1 MQGQEQKRK
10 LLFRHREKENVKK
23 LPALILHGLGNTMK
37 VQQVAKSSS
46 QHDIGFLVYS
56 NSYNECLTKRQ
67 NDSGKSWANLSSEEN
82 ECLDPFNHF
91 FSISDI
97 G

>member
-1 MQGQEQKRK
+1 MT
-10 LLFRHREKENVKK
+10 LAFWFT
-23 LPALILHGLGNTMK
+23 ALG
-37 VQQVAKSSS
+37 
-46 QHDIGFLVYS
+46 